1 KRDTVSGA
9 ISGSHAAPASRVT
22 AQINSQVEPQAKRA
36 SVKWLVAL
44 SMVVFLVGG
53 GFFLRQ
59 KFMVRPPVKHGP
71 VTVLIADFN
80 NQTAD
85 PIFDGTLEPM
95 LGVALEGAS
104 FVSLYNRGQAHKVA
118 AQLQPGANR
127 LGEALARLVA
137 SREGVGV
144 IVSGSIERKGSHY
157 TIGCKTVDAMTGRTI
172 STSQAEPA
180 DKDAVLRAADKL
192 AARIRTALG
201 DATPESTQLAQA
213 ETFTT

>member
-1 KRDTVSGA
+1 SRAAAKCLCPRKSEGKTVYL
-9 ISGSHAAPASRVT
+9 
-22 AQINSQVEPQAKRA
+22 
-36 SVKWLVAL
+36 KWIVAL
-44 SMVVFLVGG
+44 VVLAVFAGG
-53 GFFLRQ
+53 GLLLRP
-59 KFMVRPPVKHGP
+59 KLMAHPPANHGP
-71 VTVLIADFN
+71 VSVLIADFN
-80 NQTAD
+80 NETAD
-85 PIFDGTLEPM
+85 PVFDGTLEPM

-180 DKDAVLRAADKL
+180 ETDAELRAADKL
-192 AARIRTALG
+192 EAGIRTALG
-201 DATPESTQLAQA
+201 GG
-213 ETFTT
+213 